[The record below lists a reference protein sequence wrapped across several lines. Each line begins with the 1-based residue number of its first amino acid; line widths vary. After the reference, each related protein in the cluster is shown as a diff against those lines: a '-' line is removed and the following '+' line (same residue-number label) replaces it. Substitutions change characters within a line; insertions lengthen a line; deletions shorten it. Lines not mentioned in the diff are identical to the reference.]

1 MHNISS
7 KHKTTIITPESRSF
21 LNFKEILEYKDLLYF
36 LILKDIKARYAQSV
50 IGIGWAIIQPLF
62 FMLVFTV
69 IFGKLAKIESEGLP
83 YQVFSFTALVPWT
96 FFSNA
101 MADSANSLSSNLS
114 LITNIYIPRIM
125 IPLSTIVGKFIDFI
139 ISFIILLILLV
150 AYGFYPDEKI
160 ITIFIYLLLM
170 FISSFGFGL
179 ILGTMAIQYRD
190 IKYALPFGIQLFM
203 YASPVAYSVNMI
215 PDKYQFL
222 YALNPMVTVI
232 EGFRE
237 VFLDT
242 GNINLEMIAI
252 SFITSLMLL
261 IIGIVYFSKTERI
274 FADVV

>member
-1 MHNISS
+1 MKNLSS
-7 KHKTTIITPESRSF
+7 KYKTKIITPKSRNF
-21 LNFKEILEYKDLLYF
+21 LNFQEIIEYKDLLYF

-69 IFGKLAKIESEGLP
+69 IFGKLANIDSEGLP
-83 YQVFSFTALVPWT
+83 YELFSFTALVPWT

-101 MADSANSLSSNLS
+101 MADSANSLSGNLS

-125 IPLSTIVGKFIDFI
+125 IPLSSIVGKFIDFI
-139 ISFIILLILLV
+139 ISFVILLILLMF
-150 AYGFYPDEKI
+150 YGFFPNTKI
-160 ITIFIYLLLM
+160 ITIFIFILLM

-203 YASPVAYSVNMI
+203 YASPVAYSINMI
-215 PDKYQFL
+215 PEKYQL
-222 YALNPMVTVI
+222 VYALNPMVTVI

-237 VFLDT
+237 IFLNT
-242 GNINLEMIAI
+242 GNINIEMTVI
-252 SFITSLMLL
+252 SFITSFIIL
-261 IIGIVYFSKTERI
+261 IIGIIYFSKTERI